1 MIHTSKSSCDCQLHD
16 AAFIIRNYSRNIGE
30 NWILNH
36 VCNIYKNTKI
46 ENTIIWYTTNKY
58 DTVWWMK
65 H

>member
-46 ENTIIWYTTNKY
+46 ENTIIWYTTNK
-58 DTVWWMK
+58 
-65 H
+65 